1 MSKHDDQ
8 LNSDIQA
15 HCNEREEVPEPT
27 EWINNKW
34 MTKKEFIDMINNM
47 TGRITMKEE
56 DHYEGRLYLSMPFEQ
71 GELSE

>member
-1 MSKHDDQ
+1 MSQPDYIGQSNPLD
-8 LNSDIQA
+8 
-15 HCNEREEVPEPT
+15 EREAGPEPT